1 MSNNSTNHNKLT
13 NRTNTSH
20 LKYLD
25 MKNTTRYDV
34 GNPCTRFKILMDS
47 VEDYARQWVKREK
60 EDLNTLSEW
69 LKSVNS
75 LIQNR
80 IKKLSYKIS
89 PFK

>member
-1 MSNNSTNHNKLT
+1 
-13 NRTNTSH
+13 
-20 LKYLD
+20 
-25 MKNTTRYDV
+25 MKNTYDV

-60 EDLNTLSEW
+60 EDLDTLSEW

>member
-20 LKYLD
+20 L
-25 MKNTTRYDV
+25 KNTTRYDV

-47 VEDYARQWVKREK
+47 VEDYVRQWVKHEK
-60 EDLNTLSEW
+60 EDLDTLSEW

>member
-1 MSNNSTNHNKLT
+1 
-13 NRTNTSH
+13 
-20 LKYLD
+20 
-25 MKNTTRYDV
+25 
-34 GNPCTRFKILMDS
+34 MDS

-60 EDLNTLSEW
+60 EDLDTLSEW